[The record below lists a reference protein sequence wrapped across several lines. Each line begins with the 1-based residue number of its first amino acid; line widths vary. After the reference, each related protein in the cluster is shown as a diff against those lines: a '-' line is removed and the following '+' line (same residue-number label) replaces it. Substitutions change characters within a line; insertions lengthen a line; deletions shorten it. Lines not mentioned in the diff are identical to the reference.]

1 MIKSH
6 NRLSTFGVI
15 GTRCVSGLSRQLF
28 YKSQSPFGFWGDW
41 NKVQYYAFFKAM
53 ESHNRLSA
61 FGVIGTTMNV
71 TLAEDEYKKSQSPFG
86 FWGDWNNIGS
96 DDWTIYYNV
105 TIAFRL
111 LGWLEQAMMKKAI
124 ANGYARVTIAFRLLG
139 WLEQNYRTNLSLKVV
154 KSSQSPFGFW
164 GDWNRMDTPALR
176 WMFSC
181 HNRLSAFGV
190 IGTLGGIKWSN
201 LIMLLSQSPFGFWG
215 DWNIVAECA
224 LSEQEYKKSQSPFGF
239 WGDWNL
245 SCCSKKYFHNLRHNR
260 LSAFGVIGT
269 SSKSIFVWIHFQ

>member
-1 MIKSH
+1 MQQEKYLSHNRLSAFGVIGTYACFEKAKQMIKSH

-111 LGWLEQAMMKKAI
+111 LG
-124 ANGYARVTIAFRLLG
+124 
-139 WLEQNYRTNLSLKVV
+139 
-154 KSSQSPFGFW
+154 
-164 GDWNRMDTPALR
+164 
-176 WMFSC
+176 
-181 HNRLSAFGV
+181 
-190 IGTLGGIKWSN
+190 
-201 LIMLLSQSPFGFWG
+201 
-215 DWNIVAECA
+215 
-224 LSEQEYKKSQSPFGF
+224 
-239 WGDWNL
+239 
-245 SCCSKKYFHNLRHNR
+245 
-260 LSAFGVIGT
+260 
-269 SSKSIFVWIHFQ
+269 

>member
-86 FWGDWNNIGS
+86 FWGDWNSIDVLFTAKIWLCGHNRLSAFGVIG
-96 DDWTIYYNV
+96 TIRWCGSHPARRWV

-111 LGWLEQAMMKKAI
+111 LGWLEHRAKQMIVKAI
-124 ANGYARVTIAFRLLG
+124 
-139 WLEQNYRTNLSLKVV
+139 
-154 KSSQSPFGFW
+154 
-164 GDWNRMDTPALR
+164 
-176 WMFSC
+176 
-181 HNRLSAFGV
+181 
-190 IGTLGGIKWSN
+190 
-201 LIMLLSQSPFGFWG
+201 
-215 DWNIVAECA
+215 
-224 LSEQEYKKSQSPFGF
+224 KKSQSPFGF
-239 WGDWNL
+239 WGDWNYNFY
-245 SCCSKKYFHNLRHNR
+245 CICKRRVYQVTIAFR
-260 LSAFGVIGT
+260 LLG
-269 SSKSIFVWIHFQ
+269 WLEHC